1 MTKKTTQIQRASPV
15 KKKPAVKKIK
25 EQGIVL
31 RIKETKLFGTG
42 YENQVMEV
50 CRKKNYPF
58 VFKGGRV
65 RGKRADFINRDK
77 RLIIEVYHPLRSAEE
92 LQARMRGFLIQKFK
106 TKHITKDRLDRDDW
120 HEFLTTSIKAF
131 LKQ

>member
-1 MTKKTTQIQRASPV
+1 MIEKANQTQ
-15 KKKPAVKKIK
+15 KKPAVKRTKTM
-25 EQGIVL
+25 GIVL

-77 RLIIEVYHPLRSAEE
+77 RLIIEVYNPLRSTKE
-92 LQARMRGFLIQKFK
+92 LQARMRGFLVQKFK

-120 HEFLTTSIKAF
+120 HEFLITSIKAF

>member
-1 MTKKTTQIQRASPV
+1 MIEKANQTQ
-15 KKKPAVKKIK
+15 KKPAVKRTKTM
-25 EQGIVL
+25 GIVL

-77 RLIIEVYHPLRSAEE
+77 RLIIEVYNPLRSTEE
-92 LQARMRGFLIQKFK
+92 LQARMRGFLVQKFK

-120 HEFLTTSIKAF
+120 HEFLITSIKAF